1 MARLRRIEPSGF
13 RGARLPVSLDFENR
27 CASAVVF
34 GSNGHGKSSFVD
46 ALECYMNETIDHLNR
61 ENVGRAAY
69 RHRALGDDE
78 VASVRVEFSEA
89 ELSGSLEVSSDRRMT
104 LTADSESTRPFR
116 TAAASEMT
124 ILRHKDLARFVDM
137 TKGQKL
143 EALAPLIGL
152 ETLSDTRSALVSTR
166 RRLEQDLI
174 DEDRILQGRRRSIE
188 ETLGEGPFSD
198 ERLWG
203 LIGESLGQ
211 VGVSESVHDPVALAL
226 VLEGVSVTANAE
238 RDRDL
243 KNLRAAHDAVGAM
256 ADLRSEFTS
265 VDAFTAAFN
274 VLASDPDVVR
284 ETQLVRVWE
293 AGRGVASA
301 EWWEVDEC
309 PLCGET
315 TDLHELNER
324 IEHQLEAAAET
335 QTRLENLEDLRRD
348 AQGDIETAARIL
360 RRTLKA
366 MEDVEQCAFFNAL
379 VKDEL
384 SDGLHEFERVVR
396 SQRDIGPIST
406 GFRETW
412 RALRTGAEDARQA
425 CLGALATSIEELS
438 PTAQERSRL
447 DAYRRLS
454 SVESD
459 LRYVEQL
466 NRNCRII
473 DTHAASIREI
483 LDQFEHHE
491 RETVAA
497 VLSRI
502 STNVS
507 AYYRKLHGGERYD
520 NVRLVFLP
528 EDRGLEFSLEAYGE
542 TISPPRLL
550 LSESHLGSLGLCLF
564 LAAARE
570 FNTATNFLVL
580 DDVVNSFDAG
590 HRANLAALLV
600 EDFEDF
606 QVIAFTHDPIWF
618 ETLRRT
624 ASSWVEIR
632 IAGWSLDLGI
642 RIVGNPADE
651 RQRIEEFLDQGDERI
666 AGNLTRQFVEH
677 RLKRLC
683 EVLRVPIRYRQG
695 YANDQRTAHDLFIAL
710 RRHSRT
716 RNRFRNADHSVWGEF
731 ETSSFLANLASHDQP
746 EMVTALSAGD
756 ILYALDKLDELEAV
770 FRCGDCGKWVWLLR
784 SNPNDDKSQCEC
796 GNLRI

>member
-13 RGARLPVSLDFENR
+13 RGARLPVALDFENR

-46 ALECYMNETIDHLNR
+46 ALECYINETIDHLNR

-69 RHRALGDDE
+69 RNRALEDDE

-89 ELSGSLEVSSDRRMT
+89 ELSGSLEVSADRRIT

-116 TAAASEMT
+116 TAAAGEMT
-124 ILRHKDLARFVDM
+124 ILRHKDLALFVDM

-143 EALAPLIGL
+143 DALAPLIGL
-152 ETLSDTRSALVSTR
+152 EALSDIRSTLVSTR
-166 RRLEQDLI
+166 RRLEQDLV
-174 DEDRILQGRRRSIE
+174 DEDRVLQGRRRSIE
-188 ETLGEGPFSD
+188 ETLGDGPFSD
-198 ERLWG
+198 ERLWE
-203 LIGESLGQ
+203 LIGRSLSQ
-211 VGVSESVHDPVALAL
+211 VGISESVQDSVALAS
-226 VLEGVSVTANAE
+226 VLKRVSVTANAE
-238 RDRDL
+238 RDKDL
-243 KNLRAAHDAVGAM
+243 KNLRAAHDAVGMM
-256 ADLRSEFTS
+256 ADLRSGFTS
-265 VDAFTAAFN
+265 VDAFTSAFN
-274 VLASDPDVVR
+274 VLASDPAVAR
-284 ETQLVRVWE
+284 ETQLVEVWE
-293 AGRGVASA
+293 AGRGVVSS
-301 EWWEVDEC
+301 EWWKADEC

-315 TDLHELNER
+315 TDLHQLNER
-324 IEHQLEAAAET
+324 IEHQLQAAAET
-335 QTRLENLEDLRRD
+335 LMKLEKLEDLRRE
-348 AQGDIETAARIL
+348 AQADIETAAQIL
-360 RRTLKA
+360 KRTLEA
-366 MEDVEQCAFFNAL
+366 TEDVEQCESLTAT

-384 SDGLHEFERVVR
+384 SVSLRELERTIR
-396 SQRDIGPIST
+396 SQRDAGPISA
-406 GFRETW
+406 GVRETW
-412 RALRTGAEDARQA
+412 RAARTRAEDARKT
-425 CLGALATSIEELS
+425 CLEALTKSIEELS

-459 LRYVEQL
+459 LRYMEQVNQ
-466 NRNCRII
+466 NRRII
-473 DTHAASIREI
+473 DTHATSIREI
-483 LDQFEHHE
+483 LEQFEQHE

-502 STNVS
+502 SEDVS
-507 AYYRKLHGGERYD
+507 TYYRKLHGGERYD

-528 EDRGLEFSLEAYGE
+528 EDRGLEFSMEAYGE

-570 FNTATNFLVL
+570 FNSATNFLVL
-580 DDVVNSFDAG
+580 DDVVNSFDAN

-600 EDFEDF
+600 EEFEDF

-632 IAGWSLDLGI
+632 IAGWSRDLGI

-651 RQRIEEFLDQGDERI
+651 RLRIEEFLGQGDEGI

-683 EVLRVPIRYRQG
+683 EVLRVPVPYRQG
-695 YANDQRTAHDLFIAL
+695 YANDQRTAHDLFVAL
-710 RRHSRT
+710 RTHCRT
-716 RNRFRNADHSVWGEF
+716 RNRFRNADHPVWGEF
-731 ETSSFLANLASHDQP
+731 ETSNFLANLASHDQP

-756 ILYALDKLDELEAV
+756 ILYALDKLDQLESV
-770 FRCGDCGKWVWLLR
+770 FRCGDCGKLVWLLR
-784 SNPNDDKSQCEC
+784 SSPNDDKSQCGC
-796 GNLRI
+796 GNLKI